1 MFERVSFAQTLPV
14 RPLRSDQAVRFD
26 YERVPFYLA
35 WCATMVAGVLLALT
49 YARMA
54 RQQKTE

>member
-1 MFERVSFAQTLPV
+1 MLERVAFAQTLPV

-35 WCATMVAGVLLALT
+35 WGATMAAGVLLAVT

-54 RQQKTE
+54 RQHKTE